1 MPPLEIALVPLL
13 KDNYGYLLHEP
24 RSGLTAVLDPSEAE
38 PVLEAVAAR
47 GWKLTHILNT
57 HHHGDHC
64 GGNVELKAA
73 TGACVAGPA
82 YDRARIPA
90 IDVAVDEAS
99 GFCLGEARAQVLF
112 IPGHTRGHIAFW
124 FEGAQAL
131 FCGDT
136 LFSLG
141 CGRMFEG
148 DPAMMWGS
156 LSKLRALPAETRIY
170 CGHEYTEANA
180 RFALTIYPDNKALQ
194 ARSAAVIRLRAE
206 GRPTIPSV
214 LAEERAANPFL
225 RADDPAM
232 AARLGMAG
240 KPAHEVFGEIRHRKD
255 NF

>member
-1 MPPLEIALVPLL
+1 MTPLEIALVPLL

-24 RSGLTAVLDPSEAE
+24 KSGLTAVLDPSEAE

-47 GWKLTHILNT
+47 GWRLSHILNT

-73 TGACVAGPA
+73 TGARVVGPA

-90 IDVAVDEAS
+90 IDEAVDEAS
-99 GFCLGEARAQVLF
+99 GFQMGYARARVLF

-124 FEGAQAL
+124 FEGSKAL

-148 DPAMMWGS
+148 DPVMMWGS
-156 LSKLRALPAETRIY
+156 LSKLRALPTETRIY

-180 RFALTIYPDNKALQ
+180 RFALTVDPDNKALQ
-194 ARSAAVIRLRAE
+194 ARNTAVKALRAE
-206 GRPTIPSV
+206 GKPTIPST

-232 AARLGMAG
+232 AQRLGLSG
-240 KPAHEVFGEIRHRKD
+240 KPAHEVFGEIRRRKD
-255 NF
+255 QF

>member
-1 MPPLEIALVPLL
+1 MTPLEIALVPLL

-24 RSGLTAVLDPSEAE
+24 KSGLTAILDPSEAE

-47 GWKLTHILNT
+47 GWRLSHILNT

-73 TGACVAGPA
+73 TGARVVGPA

-90 IDVAVDEAS
+90 IDEAVDEAS
-99 GFCLGEARAQVLF
+99 GFQMGDARARVLF

-124 FEGAQAL
+124 FEGSRAL

-148 DPAMMWGS
+148 DPLMMWSS
-156 LSKLRALPAETRIY
+156 LSKLRALPAETRIH

-180 RFALTIYPDNKALQ
+180 RFALAVDPDNKALQ
-194 ARSAAVIRLRAE
+194 ARNAAVKALRAE
-206 GRPTIPSV
+206 GKPTIPST

-232 AARLGMAG
+232 AQRLGLAG
-240 KPAHEVFGEIRHRKD
+240 KPAHEVFGEIRRRKD
-255 NF
+255 QF

>member
-1 MPPLEIALVPLL
+1 MAKLEIALVPLL

-24 RSGLTAVLDPSEAE
+24 KSGLTAVLDPSEAE

-47 GWKLTHILNT
+47 GWRLSHILNT

-64 GGNVELKAA
+64 GGNRELKAA
-73 TGACVAGPA
+73 NGARVVGPA

-90 IDVAVDEAS
+90 IDEAVDEAS
-99 GFCLGEARAQVLF
+99 GFRFGEAQARVLF

-124 FEGAQAL
+124 FEDAQAL

-148 DPAMMWGS
+148 DAVMMWGS
-156 LSKLRALPAETRIY
+156 LSKLRALPGETRVY

-180 RFALTIYPDNKALQ
+180 RFALTVDPDNKALQ
-194 ARSAAVIRLRAE
+194 ARSAAVKRLRAE
-206 GRPTIPSV
+206 GRPTIPSM

-232 AARLGMAG
+232 AERLGLAG
-240 KPAHEVFGEIRHRKD
+240 RPAHEVFGEIRRRKD